1 MNESHKEK
9 RFIKRPEYPGGK
21 SALLKYISDNLQYPK
36 DAMEQK
42 IEGTVRVWY
51 EVDDNGNVVDSRIIQ
66 PLFPSCDKEAL
77 RLVSTLKYSRP
88 KNMHLRVKT
97 SFTISIRFRLKQAA
111 QQVTIQYTQANP
123 TKPAKPAS
131 PTETYTYTINY

>member
-123 TKPAKPAS
+123 TKPAKPTS

>member
-97 SFTISIRFRLKQAA
+97 SFTISIRFRLKKAA

-123 TKPAKPAS
+123 TKHAKPAS

>member
-51 EVDDNGNVVDSRIIQ
+51 EVDDNGDVVDSRIIQ
-66 PLFPSCDKEAL
+66 SLFPSCDKEAL

-97 SFTISIRFRLKQAA
+97 SFTINIRFHLKKAA

-123 TKPAKPAS
+123 NKPAKPAP